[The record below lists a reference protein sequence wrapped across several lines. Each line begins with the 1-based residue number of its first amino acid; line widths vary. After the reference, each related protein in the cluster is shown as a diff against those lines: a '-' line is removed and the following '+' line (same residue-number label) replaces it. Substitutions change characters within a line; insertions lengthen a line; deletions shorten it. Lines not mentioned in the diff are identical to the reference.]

1 MKKKLLLLLALPLL
15 TGCSGSYTYTPKFAY
30 PGEDP
35 VVKEENLVVTFYLD
49 YNHSD
54 ETLYKPVHTMKWYLL
69 EPLHE
74 CPKEAVLTDKD
85 APDPLYPV
93 FLGYS
98 EYPTCIDEE
107 KIWNFETDYKQQNPL
122 KLYGIWV
129 AKQEDEL

>member
-1 MKKKLLLLLALPLL
+1 MKKQLLVLLALPLL
-15 TGCSGSYTYTPKFAY
+15 AGCTGSYTYTPKYPY

-35 VVKEENLVVTFYLD
+35 VVKEQNLVVYFYLD
-49 YNHSD
+49 YSHSD
-54 ETLYKPVHTMKWYLL
+54 EPLYEMKWYLL
-69 EPLHE
+69 EPLGK
-74 CPKEAVLTDKD
+74 CPNEAVLTDKD
-85 APDPLYPV
+85 APDPLYPK

-129 AKQEDEL
+129 AE